1 MNLARAKSSLVAR
14 SMTGG
19 RGGYKRNYSHS
30 SFADEPALT
39 DKHGG
44 ELTLSRS
51 AGGIYYFDS
60 NNVLQ
65 YTGDNVAAF
74 EASGLRI
81 EGQETNLVAA
91 ASYRDFSTWT
101 GFNTTMGAT
110 TPTLIDGT
118 TPASGKN
125 EIVEDTTATVQHRR
139 QLTFTA
145 AAAGKHTIVIFAKRG
160 TGTRHLQIVAS
171 NATDGNWLNVRTDL
185 ASTPTIANNTT
196 SNFATVETVGSW
208 AMFILTGTVVTTGSQ
223 NINCY
228 FHNGTTNSYTGDG
241 TSSIILD
248 WITVAASGHPQ
259 SPIQGDATRYTSFFS
274 RPWIGAVRN
283 FWVYVD
289 FYFLYSAQALT
300 VASFYPLSVRKDASN
315 YMIARLVSGGTG
327 TLRVATVIG
336 GVAQEVDILNF
347 SVDRGDRVRMVVSY
361 DEVNGL
367 RCRASNNGAAST
379 SVIATSKA
387 DISALASGAN
397 FHLGNLDAATT
408 STVNRAHYR
417 DYKIGTGIL
426 TLAQQ
431 QELVGA

>member
-1 MNLARAKSSLVAR
+1 MQRAIAYAGSVFHARRAHAKPRISNNLVS
-14 SMTGG
+14 
-19 RGGYKRNYSHS
+19 N
-30 SFADEPALT
+30 PAL
-39 DKHGG
+39 GG
-44 ELTLSRS
+44 LTLSRS

-74 EASGLRI
+74 EAAGLRV

-125 EIVEDTTATVQHRR
+125 EVVEDTTATVQHRR
-139 QLTFTA
+139 QFTFTA
-145 AAAGKHTIVIFAKRG
+145 ASAGKHTIVIFAKRG

-208 AMFILTGTVVTTGSQ
+208 VMFILTGTIVTTGTQ
-223 NINCY
+223 TINFY
-228 FHNGTTNSYTGDG
+228 LHNGTTNSYTGDG
-241 TSSIILD
+241 ASSIILD
-248 WITVAASGHPQ
+248 WITIAVSGCPQ
-259 SPIQGDATRYTSFFS
+259 SPIQGGATRYTSFFS
-274 RPWIGAVRN
+274 RPWIGASKN

-289 FYFLYSAQALT
+289 FYFLYSSQALT
-300 VASFYPLSVRKDASN
+300 VASLYPFAVRKDASN
-315 YMIARLVSGGTG
+315 YLIARFVSGGTG
-327 TLRVATVIG
+327 ALRIATANA

-347 SVDRGDRVRMVVSY
+347 SIDRGDRCRMVVSY

-367 RCRASNNGAAST
+367 RCRASNNGAAAQT

-387 DISALASGAN
+387 DIGALSAAAT
-397 FHLGNLDAATT
+397 FYLGNLDSATT
-408 STVNRAHYR
+408 TTVNRAHYR
-417 DYKIGTGIL
+417 DYRFGTGIL
-426 TLAQQ
+426 TVAQQ
-431 QELVGA
+431 QELIGA